1 MTITVMPI
9 ATPAG
14 GPAQSGVAA
23 PASDAVSELL
33 GAALPFTEL
42 LRELVA
48 EFVPESVPDTSAG
61 GAAPASPVTD
71 GGGAE
76 TTTPALSELVALAPS
91 LAMAAPAPVAVDA
104 LPVTVAPDRSAR
116 VGANAFAVAQPVPLA
131 QSVPLAQHAPTMPSA
146 SGAAPQDAAAL
157 QAVATVPLAPA
168 APLAAG
174 ALNEIRPSSAASQSQ
189 AVLVQP
195 ALATNAA
202 PVAAADS
209 APTEAV
215 LKLPNGAPAQWR
227 QPLLQALGERLH
239 VDVERGFERA
249 VIRLDPPAMGSV
261 EIVIRHQGG
270 ALQVQ
275 LTATHGEVLRQL
287 HGIGE
292 SLRDGLVQRN
302 FGEVSVQVSDATQ
315 DGAGRQRRGQA
326 QEEDGAPGRA
336 LGDETRTAFALDAER
351 G

>member
-1 MTITVMPI
+1 MTAVVMP
-9 ATPAG
+9 AAAPVGVPA
-14 GPAQSGVAA
+14 AAVAA
-23 PASDAVSELL
+23 PATAADSTLAS
-33 GAALPFTEL
+33 ALPFTEL

-48 EFVPESVPDTSAG
+48 DAVPDASAG
-61 GAAPASPVTD
+61 AMTEAVPAALPVTDTATPSSAAPAQPELVALVTPLVVATPSLSVADALPVADAPREAIRVGAKFPAAAALAQLPATAPSAPIAQSAALDAPAAQPVVTPSSAPATPAPATATATATSDTRPSSVAPHAQSLASASVQAAPASSP
-71 GGGAE
+71 
-76 TTTPALSELVALAPS
+76 
-91 LAMAAPAPVAVDA
+91 AAPAD
-104 LPVTVAPDRSAR
+104 T
-116 VGANAFAVAQPVPLA
+116 
-131 QSVPLAQHAPTMPSA
+131 
-146 SGAAPQDAAAL
+146 
-157 QAVATVPLAPA
+157 APA
-168 APLAAG
+168 
-174 ALNEIRPSSAASQSQ
+174 E
-189 AVLVQP
+189 V
-195 ALATNAA
+195 T
-202 PVAAADS
+202 
-209 APTEAV
+209 

-315 DGAGRQRRGQA
+315 DGSGRQRRGQA
-326 QEEDGAPGRA
+326 REDDGAPGRA